1 MLPNSVLDALIRLN
15 IQYPMLFKLTG
26 VDPAFQRSTHA
37 GVLEF
42 LAEEGRAYLPQW
54 VKLQK

>member
-1 MLPNSVLDALIRLN
+1 M
-15 IQYPMLFKLTG
+15 MFKLTSL
-26 VDPAFQRSTHA
+26 DPVLQRTTHA

-54 VKLQK
+54 VSAFVCDHI